1 MVAIVERIRG
11 RIVGYDERRRELLIR
26 APYDDFSTM
35 DRREYKEVDVLPIDS
50 RPLSDRQRRC
60 CYAMLNAIAE
70 WSGEE
75 LDALKDHFKLDFI
88 ARMEEDMELFSLS
101 NARMS
106 VVAAFQ
112 GYLARFIVANDVPTR
127 KPMLDYVDD
136 IEDYVY
142 QCVIHKKCP
151 VCGRRADLHHIDAV
165 GMGRDRDEIIHE
177 GLEVM
182 SLCREHHT
190 EIHTIGKAA
199 FLDRYHLTGGV
210 IADKTICR
218 IYGLR
223 TKRKARKHD
232 AHV

>member
-1 MVAIVERIRG
+1 MAKLVERIRG

-26 APYDDFSTM
+26 APYDDFATM
-35 DRREYKEVDVLPIDS
+35 DRREYQEVDVIPIDS

-88 ARMEEDMELFSLS
+88 ARMEEDMELFSLA

-112 GYLARFIVANDVPTR
+112 SYLARFIVANDVPTR
-127 KPMLDYVDD
+127 KPMLEFVDD

-151 VCGRRADLHHIDAV
+151 VCGRRADLHHIDTV
-165 GMGRDRDEIIHE
+165 GMGRNREEIIHE

-182 SLCREHHT
+182 SLCREHHM

-199 FLDRYHLTGGV
+199 FMARYHLTGGV
-210 IADKTICR
+210 IADKTICK

-223 TKRKARKHD
+223 TQRKARKK
-232 AHV
+232 

>member
-1 MVAIVERIRG
+1 MAQLIERIRG
-11 RIVGYDERRRELLIR
+11 RIVGYDERRGELLIR
-26 APYDDFSTM
+26 APYDDFATM
-35 DRREYKEVDVLPIDS
+35 DRREYQEVDVIPIDS
-50 RPLSDRQRRC
+50 RPLSDRQRKC

-70 WSGEE
+70 WSGYA
-75 LDALKDHFKLDFI
+75 LDEVKDHFKLDFI
-88 ARMEEDMELFSLS
+88 AHLEEDMELFSLA

-106 VVAAFQ
+106 VVAGFQ
-112 GYLARFIVANDVPTR
+112 RHIARFIVDNDVPTR

-142 QCVIHKKCP
+142 RCVINKRCP
-151 VCGRRADLHHIDAV
+151 VCGRRADLHHVDAV
-165 GMGRDRDEIIHE
+165 GMGRNREEIIHE

-199 FLDRYHLTGGV
+199 FMARYHLTGGV
-210 IADKTICR
+210 IADKTICT

-223 TKRKARKHD
+223 TKRKVRKK
-232 AHV
+232 

>member
-1 MVAIVERIRG
+1 MAALVERLRG

-26 APYDDFSTM
+26 APYDDFATM
-35 DRREYKEVDVLPIDS
+35 DRREYKEVDVIPIDS
-50 RPLSDRQRRC
+50 RPLSDRQRKC
-60 CYAMLNAIAE
+60 CFAMLRDISD
-70 WSGEE
+70 WSGHE
-75 LDALKDHFKLDFI
+75 LDDLKDHFKLDFI

-112 GYLARFIVANDVPTR
+112 SYLARFIVSNDVPTR
-127 KPMLDYVDD
+127 RPMLDYVDD
-136 IEDYVY
+136 IDDYVY

-151 VCGRRADLHHIDAV
+151 VCGKRAELHHIDAV
-165 GMGRDRDEIIHE
+165 GMGRDREEIIHE

-190 EIHTIGKAA
+190 EIHALGRKA
-199 FLDRYHLTGGV
+199 FLTRYHFNSGV
-210 IADKTICR
+210 IADRTICE

-223 TKRKARKHD
+223 TKRKARR
-232 AHV
+232 A

>member
-1 MVAIVERIRG
+1 MARLIERIRG

-26 APYDDFSTM
+26 APYDDFITM
-35 DRREYKEVDVLPIDS
+35 DRREYQEVDVIPIDS
-50 RPLSDRQRRC
+50 RPLSDRQRKC

-75 LDALKDHFKLDFI
+75 LDILKDHFKLDFI

-112 GYLARFIVANDVPTR
+112 SYLARFIVANDVPTR
-127 KPMLDYVDD
+127 RPMLDYVDD
-136 IEDYVY
+136 IDDYVY

-151 VCGRRADLHHIDAV
+151 VCGRRAELHHIDAV
-165 GMGRDRDEIIHE
+165 GMGRNREEIIHE

-190 EIHTIGKAA
+190 EIHSMGRKA
-199 FLDRYHLTGGV
+199 FLVRYHLNGGV
-210 IADKTICR
+210 IADRTICK

-223 TKRKARKHD
+223 TKRKARR
-232 AHV
+232 A

>member
-1 MVAIVERIRG
+1 MARLIERIRG

-26 APYDDFSTM
+26 APYDDFVTM
-35 DRREYKEVDVLPIDS
+35 DRREYREVDVIPIDS
-50 RPLSDRQRRC
+50 RPLSDRQRKC

-75 LDALKDHFKLDFI
+75 LDILKDHFKLDFI

-112 GYLARFIVANDVPTR
+112 TYLARFIVANDVPTR
-127 KPMLDYVDD
+127 RPMLDYVDD
-136 IEDYVY
+136 IDDYVY

-151 VCGRRADLHHIDAV
+151 VCGRRAELHHIDAV
-165 GMGRDRDEIIHE
+165 GMGRDREEIIHE

-190 EIHTIGKAA
+190 EIHSMGRKA
-199 FLDRYHLTGGV
+199 FLVRYHLNGGV
-210 IADKTICR
+210 IADRTICK
-218 IYGLR
+218 IYGLK
-223 TKRKARKHD
+223 TQRKARKK
-232 AHV
+232 

>member
-1 MVAIVERIRG
+1 MAKLIERIRG
-11 RIVGYDERRRELLIR
+11 RIVGYDEKRRELLIR
-26 APYDDFSTM
+26 APYDDFATM
-35 DRREYKEVDVLPIDS
+35 DRREYQEVDVIPIDA

-60 CYAMLNAIAE
+60 CYAMLNAIAA

-75 LDALKDHFKLDFI
+75 LDDLKDHFKLDFI

-112 GYLARFIVANDVPTR
+112 SYLARFIVANDVPTR
-127 KPMLDYVDD
+127 RPMLDYVDD
-136 IEDYVY
+136 IDDYVY

-151 VCGRRADLHHIDAV
+151 VCGKRAELHHIDTV
-165 GMGRDRDEIIHE
+165 GMGRDREEIIHE

-182 SLCREHHT
+182 SLCREHHQ
-190 EIHTIGKAA
+190 EIHIMGRKA
-199 FLDRYHLTGGV
+199 FLVRYHLNGGV
-210 IADKTICR
+210 IADRTICK

-223 TKRKARKHD
+223 TQRKARKK
-232 AHV
+232 

>member
-1 MVAIVERIRG
+1 MARLIERLRG
-11 RIVGYDERRRELLIR
+11 RIVGYDEKRRELLIR
-26 APYDDFSTM
+26 APYDDFATM
-35 DRREYKEVDVLPIDS
+35 DRREYQEVDVIPIDS

-70 WSGEE
+70 WSGYA
-75 LDALKDHFKLDFI
+75 LDEVKDHFKLDFI
-88 ARMEEDMELFSLS
+88 ARMEEDMELFSLA

-112 GYLARFIVANDVPTR
+112 SYLARFIVDNDVPTR
-127 KPMLDYVDD
+127 RPMLDYVDD

-142 QCVIHKKCP
+142 RCIINKKCP
-151 VCGRRADLHHIDAV
+151 VCGKRAELHHISTV
-165 GMGRDRDEIIHE
+165 GMGRNREEIIHE

-190 EIHTIGKAA
+190 EFHTIGKAA
-199 FLDRYHLTGGV
+199 FMVRYHLTGGV
-210 IADKTICR
+210 IADKTICT

-223 TKRKARKHD
+223 TKRKARRS
-232 AHV
+232 